1 MVWFS
6 EDPNV
11 FRVKLTSF
19 DNLML
24 FSRHQAQIDWTHKYP
39 LGNTSEFP
47 KVCLRRWISEL
58 PIWWD
63 MFVSYV
69 SWRVVLSHTLLKSFR
84 SHFYMLLS
92 INYISFIHI
101 HIQVPY
107 QDAQEQYTPHHPG
120 NQQPEIILYTNYT
133 SRNKPTSHIGYFAKF
148 DEHTEHGIHRN
159 AIRFQCFP
167 AVNVVMHHQSTHY
180 FPPLLLM
187 VQKSQT
193 TTWKEKNPI
202 NDGMN

>member
-11 FRVKLTSF
+11 FRVKSTSF

-69 SWRVVLSHTLLKSFR
+69 SWRVVFSHTLLKSFR

-107 QDAQEQYTPHHPG
+107 QDAQGTIHPPIILAMWAEIIRFYTPITEAET
-120 NQQPEIILYTNYT
+120 NQQVILDISQGLTNT
-133 SRNKPTSHIGYFAKF
+133 PNMES
-148 DEHTEHGIHRN
+148 TEML
-159 AIRFQCFP
+159 RFSCFP
-167 AVNVVMHHQSTHY
+167 VVNVVMPWINSL
-180 FPPLLLM
+180 FSP
-187 VQKSQT
+187 T
-193 TTWKEKNPI
+193 TVDGSEIPNNHLEFIKNL
-202 NDGMN
+202 